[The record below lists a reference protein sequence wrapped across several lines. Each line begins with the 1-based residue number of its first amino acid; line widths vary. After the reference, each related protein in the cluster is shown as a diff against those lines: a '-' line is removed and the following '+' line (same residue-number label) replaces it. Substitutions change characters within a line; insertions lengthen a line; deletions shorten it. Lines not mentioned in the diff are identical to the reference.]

1 MDRPRFEDCMA
12 AEPINVERPPSTNG
26 HAAERSE
33 MSADYRSIFIPKV
46 NRRIECL
53 TDRRRRLSQGIEYRL
68 EIESRA
74 TNRFENVSSC
84 GLLFS
89 RFVQLATKPRDL
101 SFLVREGAD
110 MACSLKRFHFA
121 ASRLCRFAACS
132 GAPSHRLPQGS
143 GQDIVA
149 GQISTLEVV
158 RGVFR

>member
-1 MDRPRFEDCMA
+1 MDRPSFEDCA
-12 AEPINVERPPSTNG
+12 TTEPINVERHPSTNG
-26 HAAERSE
+26 FATERSK
-33 MSADYRSIFIPKV
+33 MGADYRETFIPKV

-89 RFVQLATKPRDL
+89 RFVQLATKARDL
-101 SFLVREGAD
+101 NCTAPMGFRPV
-110 MACSLKRFHFA
+110 
-121 ASRLCRFAACS
+121 ASRLSRFAACS

-143 GQDIVA
+143 GQGIVA
-149 GQISTLEVV
+149 SQA
-158 RGVFR
+158 RGK

>member
-1 MDRPRFEDCMA
+1 MDRPSFEDCA
-12 AEPINVERPPSTNG
+12 TTEPINVERHPSTNG
-26 HAAERSE
+26 FATERSK
-33 MSADYRSIFIPKV
+33 MGADYREIFIPKV

-101 SFLVREGAD
+101 SCTAPRGFRPV
-110 MACSLKRFHFA
+110 
-121 ASRLCRFAACS
+121 ASRLSRFAACS
-132 GAPSHRLPQGS
+132 GRRRIAHPKGLGLRRFSKS
-143 GQDIVA
+143 ITA
-149 GQISTLEVV
+149 GICG
-158 RGVFR
+158 RRNGVQ